1 MFQLLWRFPRDLHQD
16 KSLGKFLIAIVPPP
30 SIPFRLLE
38 MNRPALQIILID
50 DAQHD
55 LDAQQRTLE
64 SCKLLNEVKSFKSA
78 EDAVAFFRS
87 SKGTNSRFLVF
98 LDLVMKPN
106 NGTYVLRAL
115 QDENLAPKS
124 VVVMLSGL
132 ADVRL
137 LHEGY
142 QLGAHTFLVK
152 PLKVQDVMEL
162 VTTLKNSISIET
174 EDKGNRLVW
183 KA

>member
-1 MFQLLWRFPRDLHQD
+1 ME
-16 KSLGKFLIAIVPPP
+16 P
-30 SIPFRLLE
+30 SE
-38 MNRPALQIILID
+38 LQIILVD

-55 LDAQQRTLE
+55 LDAQRRTLE
-64 SCKLLNEVKSFKSA
+64 NCKLLNEVKSFKSA

-87 SKGTNSRFLVF
+87 SQKNGNSRFLVF

-115 QDENLAPKS
+115 HEGKLAPKS

-132 ADVRL
+132 ADVKL

-162 VTTLKNSISIET
+162 VATLKNSINIET
-174 EDKGNRLVW
+174 GDKGNRLVW
-183 KA
+183 R

>member
-1 MFQLLWRFPRDLHQD
+1 MD
-16 KSLGKFLIAIVPPP
+16 
-30 SIPFRLLE
+30 
-38 MNRPALQIILID
+38 RPELQIILID

-55 LDAQQRTLE
+55 IDAQRRTLE
-64 SCKLLNEVKSFKSA
+64 SCKLLNEVKTFKSA
-78 EDAVAFFRS
+78 EEAVAFFRAAH
-87 SKGTNSRFLVF
+87 KNGQARFLVF

-106 NGTYVLRAL
+106 NGTFVLRAL
-115 QDENLAPKS
+115 HDENLAPKS

-132 ADVRL
+132 ADVKL

-162 VTTLKNSISIET
+162 VASLKNSISIET
-174 EDKGNRLVW
+174 ENNGNRLVW
-183 KA
+183 KS

>member
-1 MFQLLWRFPRDLHQD
+1 MN
-16 KSLGKFLIAIVPPP
+16 P
-30 SIPFRLLE
+30 SQ
-38 MNRPALQIILID
+38 LQIVLID

-55 LDAQQRTLE
+55 IDAQRRTLE

-78 EDAVAFFRS
+78 EDAVAFFRAAQKNGS
-87 SKGTNSRFLVF
+87 SRFLVF

-106 NGTYVLRAL
+106 DGTYVLRAIN
-115 QDENLAPKS
+115 EEKLAPKS

-132 ADVRL
+132 ADVKL

-162 VTTLKNSISIET
+162 VTTLKNSVSIET
-174 EDKGNRLVW
+174 ENNGNRLVW
-183 KA
+183 K

>member
-1 MFQLLWRFPRDLHQD
+1 MVLREISDRRDL
-16 KSLGKFLIAIVPPP
+16 PPFDRV
-30 SIPFRLLE
+30 SRLE
-38 MNRPALQIILID
+38 MNPSQLQIILID

-55 LDAQQRTLE
+55 IDAQRRTLE

-78 EDAVAFFRS
+78 EDAVAFFRAAQKNGS
-87 SKGTNSRFLVF
+87 SRFLVF

-106 NGTYVLRAL
+106 DGTYVLRAIN
-115 QDENLAPKS
+115 EEKLAPKS

-132 ADVRL
+132 ADVKL

-162 VTTLKNSISIET
+162 VTTLKNSVSIET
-174 EDKGNRLVW
+174 ENNGNRLVW
-183 KA
+183 K

>member
-1 MFQLLWRFPRDLHQD
+1 MN
-16 KSLGKFLIAIVPPP
+16 P
-30 SIPFRLLE
+30 S
-38 MNRPALQIILID
+38 NVQIILID

-55 LDAQQRTLE
+55 LDAQKRTLE

-78 EDAVAFFRS
+78 EDAVSFFRTAQ
-87 SKGTNSRFLVF
+87 KNGNSPFLVF

-106 NGTYVLRAL
+106 NGTFVLRAL
-115 QDENLAPKS
+115 HEEKLAPRS

-132 ADVRL
+132 ADVKL
-137 LHEGY
+137 LHEGS

-162 VTTLKNSISIET
+162 VTTLKNSIAIET
-174 EDKGNRLVW
+174 DDKGNRLVW
-183 KA
+183 K

>member
-1 MFQLLWRFPRDLHQD
+1 MD
-16 KSLGKFLIAIVPPP
+16 P
-30 SIPFRLLE
+30 SQ
-38 MNRPALQIILID
+38 LQIILID

-55 LDAQQRTLE
+55 LDAQRRTLE
-64 SCKLLNEVKSFKSA
+64 SCKLLNETKAFKSA
-78 EDAVAFFRS
+78 EEAVTFFRTAQKNGS
-87 SKGTNSRFLVF
+87 GRFLIF

-106 NGTYVLRAL
+106 DGNYVLRAL
-115 QDENLAPKS
+115 QQEKLAPKS

-132 ADVRL
+132 ADVKL

-162 VTTLKNSISIET
+162 VASLKNSISIGT
-174 EDKGNRLVW
+174 ENNGNRLVW
-183 KA
+183 KP

>member
-1 MFQLLWRFPRDLHQD
+1 M
-16 KSLGKFLIAIVPPP
+16 GKAF
-30 SIPFRLLE
+30 SIRSRLLG
-38 MNRPALQIILID
+38 MNQPALQIILID

-55 LDAQQRTLE
+55 LDAQRRTLE
-64 SCKLLNEVKSFKSA
+64 SCKLLNEIKSFKSA
-78 EDAVAFFRS
+78 EDAVAFFRAAQ
-87 SKGTNSRFLVF
+87 KDENARFLVF
-98 LDLVMKPN
+98 LDLIMKPN

-115 QDENLAPKS
+115 HDEKLSIKS
-124 VVVMLSGL
+124 IVVMLSGL
-132 ADVRL
+132 ADVKL

-162 VTTLKNSISIET
+162 VATLKHSIAIET

-183 KA
+183 K

>member
-1 MFQLLWRFPRDLHQD
+1 MVLREISDSGAVADFDRVSR
-16 KSLGKFLIAIVPPP
+16 
-30 SIPFRLLE
+30 LE
-38 MNRPALQIILID
+38 MDRSLLQIILID

-55 LDAQQRTLE
+55 LDAQRRTLE
-64 SCKLLNEVKSFKSA
+64 SCKLLNEVKSFKTA
-78 EDAVAFFRS
+78 EDALSFFR
-87 SKGTNSRFLVF
+87 GAQRNGASRFLVF

-106 NGTYVLRAL
+106 DGTYVLRAL
-115 QDENLAPKS
+115 HEEKLVPKS

-132 ADVRL
+132 ADVKL

-162 VTTLKNSISIET
+162 VTTLKNSIAIET
-174 EDKGNRLVW
+174 EEKGNRLVW
-183 KA
+183 KPNA

>member
-1 MFQLLWRFPRDLHQD
+1 MN
-16 KSLGKFLIAIVPPP
+16 P
-30 SIPFRLLE
+30 S
-38 MNRPALQIILID
+38 NVQIILID

-55 LDAQQRTLE
+55 LDAQKRTLE
-64 SCKLLNEVKSFKSA
+64 SCKLLNDVKAFKTA
-78 EDAVAFFRS
+78 EDAVSFFRAS
-87 SKGTNSRFLVF
+87 QKNGVSRFLVL

-106 NGTYVLRAL
+106 NGTFVLRAL
-115 QDENLAPKS
+115 KEEKLAPKS

-132 ADVRL
+132 ADVKL

-162 VTTLKNSISIET
+162 VTTLKNSIAIET
-174 EDKGNRLVW
+174 DDKGNRLVW
-183 KA
+183 K

>member
-1 MFQLLWRFPRDLHQD
+1 METHRTD
-16 KSLGKFLIAIVPPP
+16 
-30 SIPFRLLE
+30 
-38 MNRPALQIILID
+38 LQIILVD

-55 LDAQQRTLE
+55 LDAQRRTLE
-64 SCKLLNEVKSFKSA
+64 SCKLLNEVKSFKTA
-78 EDAVAFFRS
+78 EDAVSYLRAARGNGS
-87 SKGTNSRFLVF
+87 NPRFLIF

-115 QDENLAPKS
+115 QQEKLAPQS

-132 ADVRL
+132 ADVKL

-152 PLKVQDVMEL
+152 PLKMQDVMEL
-162 VTTLKNSISIET
+162 LTTLQHSITIVT
-174 EDKGNRLVW
+174 EQTGNRLVW
-183 KA
+183 NSRRQSLPSESHETNFRA

>member
-1 MFQLLWRFPRDLHQD
+1 MEASQ
-16 KSLGKFLIAIVPPP
+16 
-30 SIPFRLLE
+30 
-38 MNRPALQIILID
+38 LQIILID

-55 LDAQQRTLE
+55 LDAQKRTLE

-78 EDAVAFFRS
+78 EDAVSFFRAS
-87 SKGTNSRFLVF
+87 QKIGNSRFLVF

-106 NGTYVLRAL
+106 NGTFVLRAIH
-115 QDENLAPKS
+115 EEKLAPKS

-132 ADVRL
+132 ADVKL

-162 VTTLKNSISIET
+162 LTTLRNSISIEAG
-174 EDKGNRLVW
+174 EKGNRLVW
-183 KA
+183 K

>member
-1 MFQLLWRFPRDLHQD
+1 
-16 KSLGKFLIAIVPPP
+16 
-30 SIPFRLLE
+30 
-38 MNRPALQIILID
+38 MNRSALQIILID

-55 LDAQQRTLE
+55 LDAQRRTLE
-64 SCKLLNEVKSFKSA
+64 NCKLLNEIKSFKYA
-78 EDAVAFFRS
+78 DEAVAFFREAQ
-87 SKGTNSRFLVF
+87 KDEHARFLVF

-106 NGTYVLRAL
+106 DGTYVLRAL
-115 QDENLAPKS
+115 HDEKLALKS
-124 VVVMLSGL
+124 IVVMLSGL
-132 ADVRL
+132 ADVKL

-162 VTTLKNSISIET
+162 VTTLKNSIEIET

-183 KA
+183 K

>member
-1 MFQLLWRFPRDLHQD
+1 MVLREISDRRDLPRFD
-16 KSLGKFLIAIVPPP
+16 RVA
-30 SIPFRLLE
+30 RLE
-38 MNRPALQIILID
+38 MNPSQLQIILID

-55 LDAQQRTLE
+55 LDAQRRTLE
-64 SCKLLNEVKSFKSA
+64 TCKLLNEVKTFKSA
-78 EDAVAFFRS
+78 EDAVSFFRS
-87 SKGTNSRFLVF
+87 AQRNGTSRFLVF

-106 NGTYVLRAL
+106 DGTYVLRAL
-115 QDENLAPKS
+115 QDEKLVPKS

-132 ADVRL
+132 ADVKL

-162 VTTLKNSISIET
+162 VTTLKNSIAIET
-174 EDKGNRLVW
+174 ENNGNRLVW
-183 KA
+183 KT